1 MFTNIRNPKPSK
13 EYAECIAAL
22 DKVIQHCISISQK
35 FAGIKSPTA
44 SHYYA
49 SVLFTSLCSRS
60 VSLAMLAPHS
70 PWSKKKIEHWDFA
83 SIAGI
88 TRSILE
94 IRLLFYY
101 FCIEKCTGEEWD
113 CRWNILNLHDCT
125 ARMQLFEALNE
136 RSDIADFNNQAEEL
150 RSRLTSNLF
159 FMNLP
164 ESDRKSYLNGKKAF
178 IYPLEKIAENAGVD
192 VKTFRWL
199 YKLLSSQ
206 VHSLPL
212 SFYRMGEQDRGRG
225 VHSEAEEGYTK
236 LCISFTIKL
245 LVSARDEMEQLFS
258 EAINIKS

>member
-1 MFTNIRNPKPSK
+1 MVTRIKNPKPSK
-13 EYAECIAAL
+13 EYAERIAAL
-22 DKVIQHCISISQK
+22 DNVIRHCISISQK
-35 FAGIKSPTA
+35 FAGVKSPTA

-60 VSLAMLAPHS
+60 VSLVMLAPYS

-88 TRSILE
+88 TRSTLE

-101 FCIEKCTGEEWD
+101 FCIEKCTNEEWN

-136 RSDIADFNNQAEEL
+136 QSDIADFNNQAEEL

-159 FMNLP
+159 FMSLS

-178 IYPLEKIAENAGVD
+178 LYSLEKIAGNAGVD

-212 SFYRMGEQDRGRG
+212 SFYRMGEQELCRG

-236 LCISFTIKL
+236 LCISFTISL
-245 LVSARDEMEQLFS
+245 LVAARDEMEQLFS
-258 EAINIKS
+258 ETNKVTS